1 MFVRF
6 EYGTRFRIDD
16 VEYEVRKVQEHTF
29 EVMNLSYKEIELLD
43 ESNVLSAYEKGRL
56 FFKED
61 EGEKRIQDSLDSK
74 DGLEHDLS
82 QYTDEQ
88 KEEMNRRYK
97 VIEPFITGK
106 IKGREVKSY
115 LENYPIDERP
125 ESMKNLSPASF
136 YRLVKQWNKHED
148 KRRLLPKS
156 RGPKVRRI
164 DSEVAKRISKIAH
177 AADNKAEKP
186 TDRQLYREFTKLLK
200 TDNEERDLKNQLPV
214 VSESTF
220 RRIRKEVK
228 DPYPRNKILYGVAKA
243 DYIKNGV
250 SSETETTRPLEIV
263 EIDWT
268 PIDLLIRDFDLDETK
283 RPTLLHAVDKHTG
296 YPLGFH
302 IILKPEPNAQDL
314 KQLLLHCTLPK
325 TYLKQLYPMVRFDW
339 TAYGK
344 PENIRLDNAKIN
356 DSRDFEELC
365 SFLNIGL
372 QFCEVRSGFQK
383 GTVEGD
389 FHNMDMKIFHANEGT
404 LLPSDERDQYD
415 PTEKACISMRGLYK
429 IIHIWMVQLRANN
442 YNRGRRGV
450 PAHLW
455 EQGLKEC
462 KVQRKLPYKRQY
474 LELLLAT
481 QGVPRK
487 ITPKGIELLGNFFFS
502 DELNQLRLRL
512 EREKGDTSVLVRYG
526 DADLRTIFVR
536 DQKEKRYI
544 EAYPRPGSLENKKI
558 DRLYPV
564 HAEVLAYKCNKNN
577 SDYYH
582 FDKQVEENA
591 YESIREIFGSEKKDY
606 RAAKRKRAREEATEI
621 PLVTA
626 LTGVPS
632 HLVPAVE
639 KADLIKNIEDA
650 THDMQSNKPVN
661 RRVSTI
667 EVGKID
673 EPQPGEGIPYD
684 VDLDS
689 LPEWGTG
696 TKGR

>member
-6 EYGTRFRIDD
+6 KYETRFRIDD
-16 VEYEVRKVQEHTF
+16 VEYEVRKVKDKAF
-29 EVMNLSYKEIELLD
+29 EVMNLSYNEIELLD
-43 ESNVLSAYEKGRL
+43 EYTVLSAYEKGSL
-56 FFKED
+56 FLKED
-61 EGEKRIQDSLDSK
+61 EGEDRKKDVQDSK

-97 VIEPFITGK
+97 LIEPFITGK
-106 IKGREVKSY
+106 IKGSEVKTY
-115 LENYPIDERP
+115 LENYPVELRP
-125 ESMKNLSPASF
+125 ASMPKLSLASF
-136 YRLVKQWNKHED
+136 YRLVERWYKYED
-148 KRRLLPKS
+148 KRRLLPKD

-164 DSEVAKRISKIAH
+164 DGELSKRISTIVH
-177 AADNKAEKP
+177 RADNKAEKR
-186 TDRQLYREFTKLLK
+186 TDRQLYIEFTGQIRK
-200 TDNEERDLKNQLPV
+200 DNELRDVNNKLPF

-220 RRIRKEVK
+220 RRIRKEIK
-228 DPYPRNKILYGVAKA
+228 DPYPRNKLLYGSAKA
-243 DYIKNGV
+243 DYIQNGV
-250 SSETETTRPLEIV
+250 SSETVTSRPLEIV

-268 PIDLLIRDFDLDETK
+268 PINYLIKDFDLDETK
-283 RPTLLHAVDKHTG
+283 RPTLLRAVDKHTG

-302 IILKPEPNAQDL
+302 IILKSEPNAQDL
-314 KQLLLHCTLPK
+314 KQLLLHCIMPK
-325 TYLKQLYPMVRFDW
+325 TYLKQDYPMIPYDW

-356 DSRDFEELC
+356 DSRDFEEVC

-372 QFCEVRSGFQK
+372 QYCEVQSGFEK

-389 FHNMDMKIFHANEGT
+389 FHNLDMKIFHANEGT
-404 LLPSDERDQYD
+404 LLPEEERDQYD
-415 PTEKACISMRGLYK
+415 PREKACISLRGLYK
-429 IIHIWMVQLRANN
+429 IIHIAEVQLKANN

-481 QGVPRK
+481 QGLQRK

-512 EREKGDTSVLVRYG
+512 EREKGDTTVLVRYG

-544 EAYPRPGSLENKKI
+544 EAYPRPGSLENKEI
-558 DRLYPV
+558 DRSFPV
-564 HAEVLAYKCNKNN
+564 LADLLAYKCNKNN
-577 SDYYH
+577 SAYYH
-582 FDKQVEENA
+582 YDKQVEENA
-591 YESIREIFGSEKKDY
+591 YASIREVIESEKKNY
-606 RAAKRKRAREEATEI
+606 RAAKRGRARAEVTEI
-621 PLVTA
+621 PIVTA
-626 LTGVPS
+626 LSGVPS
-632 HLVPAVE
+632 QLVPAVE

-650 THDMQSNKPVN
+650 THEQNSKKPVN
-661 RRVSTI
+661 RPVSTI

-673 EPQPGEGIPYD
+673 EPQPGEGIAFD

-696 TKGR
+696 TKG

>member
-1 MFVRF
+1 MFIRF
-6 EYGTRFRIDD
+6 EYGTRFRLDD
-16 VEYEVRKVQEHTF
+16 VEYEVRKIIDNNF

-43 ESNVLSAYEKGRL
+43 EQFVLSAYEKGRL

-61 EGEKRIQDSLDSK
+61 EGEKRNQEVQDSN

-82 QYTDEQ
+82 QYTEEQ
-88 KEEMNRRYK
+88 IEEMNRRYK
-97 VIEPFITGK
+97 VIEPFIMGK
-106 IKGREVKSY
+106 IKGREVINY
-115 LENYPIDERP
+115 LKNYPIEQRP
-125 ESMKNLSPASF
+125 ASMPELSSASF
-136 YRLVKQWNKHED
+136 YRLVAIWNKYED
-148 KRRLLPKS
+148 KRRLLPKD
-156 RGPKVRRI
+156 RGPKFRRI
-164 DSEVAKRISKIAH
+164 DSESAKRISKIVH
-177 AADNKAEKP
+177 AADNKAAKLN
-186 TDRQLYREFTKLLK
+186 DRQLYKEYTNQIKK
-200 TDNEERDLKNQLPV
+200 DNEERDEKNKLPK

-220 RRIRKEVK
+220 RRIRKEIK
-228 DPYPRNKILYGVAKA
+228 DTYPRNKILYGTAKA
-243 DYIKNGV
+243 NLIKNGV
-250 SSETETTRPLEIV
+250 SSETVTSRPLEIV

-314 KQLLLHCTLPK
+314 KQLLLYCTLPK
-325 TYLKQLYPMVRFDW
+325 TYLKELYPMVCFDW

-372 QFCEVRSGFQK
+372 QYCEVRSGFQK

-389 FHNMDMKIFHANEGT
+389 FRNMDMKIFHANEGT
-404 LLPSDERDQYD
+404 LLPVGERDQYD
-415 PTEKACISMRGLYK
+415 PKEKACISMRGLYK
-429 IIHIWMVQLRANN
+429 IIHIWMVELRANN

-481 QGVPRK
+481 QGVQRK

-512 EREKGDTSVLVRYG
+512 EREKGDTTVLVRYG

-582 FDKQVEENA
+582 FDEQVEENA
-591 YESIREIFGSEKKDY
+591 YESIREIYISEKKDY
-606 RAAKRKRAREEATEI
+606 RAAKRKRAREEAIDI
-621 PLVTA
+621 PFVSA
-626 LTGVPS
+626 ISGVPS
-632 HLVPAVE
+632 HLVPGVE
-639 KADLIKNIEDA
+639 KMDLIKNIEDA
-650 THDMQSNKPVN
+650 THENQQSKPVS

-673 EPQPGEGIPYD
+673 EPQPGNGIPYD

-689 LPEWGTG
+689 LPEWGSG

>member
-16 VEYEVRKVQEHTF
+16 VEYEVRKVLDHAF
-29 EVMNLSYKEIELLD
+29 EVMNLSYKEVELLD
-43 ESNVLSAYEKGRL
+43 EQNVLFAYEKGRL

-61 EGEKRIQDSLDSK
+61 EGENRNQDVQDSK

-82 QYTDEQ
+82 QYTEEQ

-106 IKGREVKSY
+106 IKGREVTSY
-115 LENYPIDERP
+115 LKNYPIDQRP
-125 ESMKNLSPASF
+125 ESMPVLSPASF
-136 YRLVKQWNKHED
+136 YRLVALWNKYED
-148 KRRLLPKS
+148 KRRLLPKD
-156 RGPKVRRI
+156 RGPKFRRI
-164 DSEVAKRISKIAH
+164 DSELAKRISKIVH
-177 AADNKAEKP
+177 TADNKAEKLN
-186 TDRQLYREFTKLLK
+186 DRQLYKEFTKQIRK
-200 TDNEERDLKNQLPV
+200 DNEERDEKNKLPN

-220 RRIRKEVK
+220 RRIRKEK
-228 DPYPRNKILYGVAKA
+228 MDPYPRNKILYGTAKA
-243 DYIKNGV
+243 DLIKNGV
-250 SSETETTRPLEIV
+250 SSETVTSRPLEIV

-268 PIDLLIRDFDLDETK
+268 PIDLLIRDFDLDETR
-283 RPTLLHAVDKHTG
+283 RPTLLYAVDKHTG

-302 IILKPEPNAQDL
+302 IILKSEPNAQDL

-325 TYLKQLYPMVRFDW
+325 TYLKQLYPMVSFDW

-372 QFCEVRSGFQK
+372 QFCEVRSGFEK

-404 LLPSDERDQYD
+404 LLPRDERDQYD

-429 IIHIWMVQLRANN
+429 IIHVGLVELRANN
-442 YNRGRRGV
+442 YNRGRRDV

-455 EQGLKEC
+455 EKGLKEC

-481 QGVPRK
+481 QGVQRK

-512 EREKGDTSVLVRYG
+512 EREKGDTTVLVRYG

-544 EAYPRPGSLENKKI
+544 EAYPRPGSLENKQI
-558 DRLYPV
+558 DRMYPV
-564 HAEVLAYKCNKNN
+564 LAEVLAYKCNKNN

-582 FDKQVEENA
+582 FDEQVEENA
-591 YESIREIFGSEKKDY
+591 YESIREIFSSEKEEY
-606 RAAKRKRAREEATEI
+606 RVAKRRRARDEANEI
-621 PLVTA
+621 PFVNA
-626 LTGVPS
+626 LSGVPS

-650 THDMQSNKPVN
+650 THERETIKPVN
-661 RRVSTI
+661 RRISSI

-673 EPQPGEGIPYD
+673 EPKPGEGIPYD

-689 LPEWGTG
+689 LPEWGNG

>member
-6 EYGTRFRIDD
+6 EFGTRFRIED
-16 VEYEVRKVQEHTF
+16 VEYEVRKVRDDGF

-43 ESNVLSAYEKGRL
+43 EHTVLSVYENGRL

-61 EGEKRIQDSLDSK
+61 EGEDRKQNVQDSK

-97 VIEPFITGK
+97 VIEPFINGE
-106 IKGREVKSY
+106 IKGREVKTY
-115 LENYPIDERP
+115 LENYPIDQRP
-125 ESMKNLSPASF
+125 ASMPTLSLASF
-136 YRLVKQWNKHED
+136 YRLVERWNKYED
-148 KRRLLPKS
+148 KRRLLPKD

-164 DSEVAKRISKIAH
+164 DGELAKRISKIVH
-177 AADNKAEKP
+177 RADSKAEKR
-186 TDRQLYREFTKLLK
+186 TDRQLYVEFTGQIRK
-200 TDNEERDLKNQLPV
+200 DNELRDANNKLPF

-220 RRIRKEVK
+220 RRIRKEIK
-228 DPYPRNKILYGVAKA
+228 DHYPRNKILYGTAKA
-243 DYIKNGV
+243 DLIQKGV
-250 SSETETTRPLEIV
+250 SSETVTTRPLEIV

-268 PIDLLIRDFDLDETK
+268 PTNYLIRDFDLDETM
-283 RPTLLHAVDKHTG
+283 RPTLLRAVDKHTG

-302 IILKPEPNAQDL
+302 IILKKEPNAQDL
-314 KQLLLHCTLPK
+314 KQLLLHCIMPK
-325 TYLKQLYPMVRFDW
+325 TYLKKDYPMVHFDW

-356 DSRDFEELC
+356 DSRDFEEVC

-372 QFCEVRSGFQK
+372 QFCEVQSGFEK

-389 FHNMDMKIFHANEGT
+389 FHNLDMKIFHANEGT
-404 LLPSDERDQYD
+404 LLPEEERDQYD
-415 PTEKACISMRGLYK
+415 PREKACISLRGLYK
-429 IIHIWMVQLRANN
+429 IIHIAEVELKANN

-512 EREKGDTSVLVRYG
+512 EREKGDTTVLVRYG

-558 DRLYPV
+558 DRTFPV
-564 HAEVLAYKCNKNN
+564 HAELLAYKCNKNN

-582 FDKQVEENA
+582 YDKQVEENA
-591 YESIREIFGSEKKDY
+591 YASIREVIDSEKKDY
-606 RAAKRKRAREEATEI
+606 RAAKRRRARAEANEI
-621 PLVTA
+621 PVVTA
-626 LTGVPS
+626 LTGVAANV
-632 HLVPAVE
+632 VPAVE

-650 THDMQSNKPVN
+650 THEKQSNKPVN
-661 RRVSTI
+661 RQVSTI

-696 TKGR
+696 TKG